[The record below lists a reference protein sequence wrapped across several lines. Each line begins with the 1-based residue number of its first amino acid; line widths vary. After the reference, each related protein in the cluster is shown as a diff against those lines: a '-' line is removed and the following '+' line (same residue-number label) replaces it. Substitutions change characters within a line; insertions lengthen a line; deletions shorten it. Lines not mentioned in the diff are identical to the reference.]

1 MLATRVADVL
11 DLLAVVIAGGL
22 MLIIEAG
29 RPGTARILL
38 ALAFVFFVPGRAI
51 VSNWPQLAL
60 WSEAAMA
67 MIFSLA
73 VLSLAATITLWAHQW
88 HPLGLFEVEAAVS
101 IAGLIAGTARRHA
114 RGTGTRTR
122 RVAS

>member
-29 RPGTARILL
+29 RPGTPRILL

-51 VSNWPQLAL
+51 VSNWPRLAL

-101 IAGLIAGTARRHA
+101 IAGLIAGTARRHV
-114 RGTGTRTR
+114 RGTGTR